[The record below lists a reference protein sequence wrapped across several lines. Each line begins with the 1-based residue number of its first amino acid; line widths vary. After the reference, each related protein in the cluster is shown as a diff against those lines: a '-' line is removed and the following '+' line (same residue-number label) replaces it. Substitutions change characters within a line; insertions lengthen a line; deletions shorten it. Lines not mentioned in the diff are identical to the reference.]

1 MRTSYVIAAIGCI
14 LILAAGL
21 IAAGC
26 TGTSLAPQTPAAPLT
41 PVTTIAD
48 PAATGTWPTPVSTS
62 AAIVSTV
69 YVNASSNGKI
79 VTIPMGSRVLVRLSE
94 NPSTGYTWNA
104 TASRG
109 LAIVS
114 DTYTSPDGTLIGA
127 PGHRDFTLFPKAVDT
142 YTFRAVSLRP
152 WEGATAGD
160 QVFSLVI
167 LVTND

>member
-1 MRTSYVIAAIGCI
+1 MRTTYLIAAIGCI
-14 LILAAGL
+14 LILAAGA
-21 IAAGC
+21 IAGC
-26 TGTSLAPQTPAAPLT
+26 TGTSPATQTPAVPMT
-41 PVTTIAD
+41 PATTIAD
-48 PAATGTWPTPVSTS
+48 PTATGTWPIPVSTS

-94 NPSTGYTWNA
+94 NPTTGYTWNA

-109 LAIVS
+109 LTIVS

-127 PGHRDFTLFPKAVDT
+127 PGHRDFTLSPKAVDT

-152 WEGATAGD
+152 WEGAKAGD
-160 QVFSLVI
+160 PAFSLVI